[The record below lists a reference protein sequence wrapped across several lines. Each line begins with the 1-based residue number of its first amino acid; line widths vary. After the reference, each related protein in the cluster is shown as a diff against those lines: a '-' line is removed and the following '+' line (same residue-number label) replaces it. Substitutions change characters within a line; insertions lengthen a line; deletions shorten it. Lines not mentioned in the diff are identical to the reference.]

1 MILFNCWMKQFFAS
15 LDVLRC
21 IVMVGMPYPN
31 IKSPELQEKM
41 AYLDK
46 HMVRCRMRR
55 WRCELAETHWTFLTL
70 SLPFQPHI
78 SGKSPGKA
86 LVESLCMK
94 AVNQSIGRWSHILKT
109 SCDSMLRF
117 TKDKKMQFVV
127 EKHIVWIENS
137 ILD

>member
-1 MILFNCWMKQFFAS
+1 M
-15 LDVLRC
+15 DVFRC

-46 HMVRCRMRR
+46 HMVRHRMG
-55 WRCELAETHWTFLTL
+55 WCRCELAETNWPFVTL
-70 SLPFQPHI
+70 YHLFQPHI

-109 SCDSMLRF
+109 SCDSMLCS
-117 TKDKKMQFVV
+117 TKGKQMQFIM
-127 EKHIVWIENS
+127 EKHIVRIKNS